1 MARMNPIEGGIEQA
15 IVEIRSSLELI
26 LSAGV
31 GAELYADAADACL
44 AGRNPAALEQ
54 QVLRSLDD
62 AISNNWDELIAAF
75 WRGVAADVI
84 ENEEAA
90 EVPGYIWPAPKG
102 DGWIDAWNGWYPTL
116 DQAKEDAA
124 AGIDQPWILHP
135 GEDLI
140 DEAEVERRRAVQG

>member
-1 MARMNPIEGGIEQA
+1 MAGMNPIEGGIQQVCINLRE
-15 IVEIRSSLELI
+15 SLELI

-44 AGRNPAALEQ
+44 AGLNPAALEQ

-62 AISNNWDELIAAF
+62 AISNNWDELLAAF

-84 ENEEAA
+84 ENEN
-90 EVPGYIWPAPKG
+90 VPEYIWPAPKG
-102 DGWIDAWNGWYPTL
+102 EGWIDAWNGWYPTVE
-116 DQAKEDAA
+116 QAKEEAA
-124 AGIDQPWILHP
+124 NGAGTPWILRQ

-140 DEAEVERRRAVQG
+140 TEDEADRRRAVQD